1 VNAVKNLPLDIGND
15 LAGVLLVPVPVQ
27 VLRHRT
33 ELDQEVP
40 GQVIGLS
47 LAALFLPKPEQGRF
61 VLAHDDP
68 GIRAAYKGTPLRM
81 ILHAN
86 LLRHMITILSYDDNL
101 VNMQSRR
108 MTNISG
114 AQIRAARALLRWSAA
129 DLVRESGVS
138 PATIHR
144 AESTDGKTTMTFANA
159 SAIRRA
165 LENAGVE
172 LIEEN
177 GGGLGARLRRG
188 LELID
193 ENGGGPGV
201 RLRKPDKPRR

>member
-1 VNAVKNLPLDIGND
+1 MK
-15 LAGVLLVPVPVQ
+15 
-27 VLRHRT
+27 
-33 ELDQEVP
+33 
-40 GQVIGLS
+40 
-47 LAALFLPKPEQGRF
+47 K
-61 VLAHDDP
+61 
-68 GIRAAYKGTPLRM
+68 
-81 ILHAN
+81 
-86 LLRHMITILSYDDNL
+86 ILSTNL
-101 VNMQSRR
+101 QGRR

-201 RLRKPDKPRR
+201 RRRKPSKQKR